1 MPITPVP
8 GTRRTSAS
16 SVGKDSPIQELIAF
30 TSMCPRC
37 AVEQPQRGFS
47 RADLHRLLDDG
58 YPVEAYCVLCD
69 EFWPISVS
77 ERAALAR
84 ALTG

>member
-1 MPITPVP
+1 MPIPQVP
-8 GTRRTSAS
+8 GIQRTSAS
-16 SVGKDSPIQELIAF
+16 GVGRDSFMQESIAF

-37 AVEQPQRGFS
+37 AVDQPQRRFS
-47 RADLHRLLDDG
+47 RAALQRSLDDG

-77 ERAALAR
+77 ERAALAS